1 MCWAPHS
8 LLLAVCSALRLS
20 LLHCCSCVVQEVSC
34 YRDVTLLQA
43 VRSLR
48 TTLAGG
54 HLMFVDTLL
63 LKMMDTF
70 FVDACTLARAVVP
83 RASKSSLTRAQR
95 HHSRDHGNNRLLI
108 SGPHAASRTSTRT
121 AKAMR
126 DPRHVHVRN
135 GRARSEWP
143 GVVCG
148 WLCGWP
154 LGPPSALLAACV
166 RACPATRSCPASHP
180 P

>member
-20 LLHCCSCVVQEVSC
+20 LLYCCSCVVQEVSC

-95 HHSRDHGNNRLLI
+95 HHSRDLGNNRIL
-108 SGPHAASRTSTRT
+108 SPGTRPAAASRTSTRT
-121 AKAMR
+121 ARWCMTQGVACA
-126 DPRHVHVRN
+126 
-135 GRARSEWP
+135 RADGACVLR
-143 GVVCG
+143 VVCRV
-148 WLCGWP
+148 W
-154 LGPPSALLAACV
+154 LAA
-166 RACPATRSCPASHP
+166 
-180 P
+180 